1 MAVLIWLGIYPL
13 ITLVLWAVSPII
25 APLPLPLKTLCLT
38 LLVVPVMV
46 WGMLPMLQKVLKNWL
61 YGDR

>member
-13 ITLVLWAVSPII
+13 ITLVLWVVSPII